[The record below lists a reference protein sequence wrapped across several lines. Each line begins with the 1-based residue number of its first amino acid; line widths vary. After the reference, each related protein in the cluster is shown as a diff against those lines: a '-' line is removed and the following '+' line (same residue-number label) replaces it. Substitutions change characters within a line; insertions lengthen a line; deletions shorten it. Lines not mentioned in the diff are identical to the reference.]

1 MGIKGLSKLVSDY
14 APAAV
19 KGQKFDSYFGRK
31 VRRGDAAA
39 AAGAASGE
47 RDARRARYGQSDRG
61 THSERGTRS
70 KGRESRPRWRSAGS
84 RFASSVLTPELCSA
98 RRVGAH
104 ATMAAAPAPPR
115 HARSRQV
122 AVDASMHIYQF
133 MVVVGREG
141 TQTLTNEAGE
151 VTAHIQGM
159 LTRTTRMLEAGIK
172 PVFVFDGKP
181 PEAKADEL
189 AKRREKREEANK
201 ELKAAI
207 EAGDQEKI
215 EQMSKRTIRVTKQHN
230 EDCKILLRLM
240 GVPVWDA
247 PSEAEAEGAALA
259 AANVVYAVATEDMDA
274 LTQGAPKLT
283 RHMFSP
289 QSSKQAKDGKPEVSE
304 FCLPDILSSLEI
316 TMDQFIDLCIL
327 MGCDYAPTIRNL
339 GPVSAL
345 KLIKQ
350 YSSTNTPI
358 DEILKVRSASR
369 SSRGLHRAAGPC
381 IHTDA
386 RGRAPTSRPLRARAR
401 NARQV
406 IDRERYP
413 VPEGYEEI
421 VKEARRLFKAPEVTQ
436 PGDMPTF
443 KWTDPDEDGLIKFL
457 VKEKQFN
464 EDRVRSIIAR
474 IKKAKGKSKQNRLEA
489 FFGAATSHK
498 STVGPK
504 KEEKKGKRI
513 GKFAA
518 FAASKAKKKAK
529 K

>member
-31 VRRGDAAA
+31 V
-39 AAGAASGE
+39 
-47 RDARRARYGQSDRG
+47 
-61 THSERGTRS
+61 
-70 KGRESRPRWRSAGS
+70 
-84 RFASSVLTPELCSA
+84 
-98 RRVGAH
+98 
-104 ATMAAAPAPPR
+104 
-115 HARSRQV
+115 

-141 TQTLTNEAGE
+141 TQTLINEAGE

-358 DEILKVRSASR
+358 DEILKV
-369 SSRGLHRAAGPC
+369 
-381 IHTDA
+381 
-386 RGRAPTSRPLRARAR
+386 
-401 NARQV
+401 